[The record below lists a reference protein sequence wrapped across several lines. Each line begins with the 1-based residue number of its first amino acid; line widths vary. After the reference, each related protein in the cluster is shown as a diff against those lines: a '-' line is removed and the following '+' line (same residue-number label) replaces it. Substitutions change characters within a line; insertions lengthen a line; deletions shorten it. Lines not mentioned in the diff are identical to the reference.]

1 MRLSKCVLHP
11 VLATCV
17 LAVALAC
24 GAAPAGS
31 AQPPAALQGSGGSNR
46 AEHQQK
52 PSLLVVSFDG
62 FRADYLDRFD
72 LPNFRRV
79 IARGTRARGLHPVFP
94 SITFPNHY
102 SLVTGLYPEHH
113 GIVENS
119 FFDPVRNA
127 AFSFRNPLTV
137 TDGSWYGGEPI
148 WVTAERQGMVS
159 ACFFWPGSEA
169 DVKGIRPT
177 YWNRYDGSVPNERRI
192 ETVLGWLRL
201 PADRRPHVITL
212 YFSDVDSASHKGAL
226 AGADVAASVKAVDTA
241 LGMLLDGVDRLENR
255 DRVLL
260 MLTSDHGMADTG
272 RVRIVQLADLI
283 DTAGLRAGFSGAVT
297 ALHVSPQAG
306 TPAGVRDRL
315 NTKLQH
321 GRAYL
326 REEMPE
332 RYHFR
337 ATPRGGDV
345 VVIMDEGWLMATSI
359 INRGLVQ
366 REWGEHGWDPDLP
379 SMKAIFLLAGPGIP
393 AGLTIPE
400 IENVDVYPLITELLG
415 LTPAAGIDGQA
426 GKIRSLLNDDCRQK
440 SAEGCVK

>member
-1 MRLSKCVLHP
+1 MHMSGCVLRSL
-11 VLATCV
+11 LAACV
-17 LAVALAC
+17 LAGALAC
-24 GAAPAGS
+24 SGAHEGR
-31 AQPPAALQGSGGSNR
+31 AQPAAALQGSGGINR

-79 IARGTRARGLHPVFP
+79 IARGTRARGMHPVFP
-94 SITFPNHY
+94 TITFPNHY

-159 ACFFWPGSEA
+159 ACFFWPGSDA

-192 ETVLGWLRL
+192 DTVLGWLRL

-226 AGADVAASVKAVDTA
+226 AGSDVAASVKTVDAA
-241 LGMLLDGVDRLENR
+241 LGMLLDGLERLEDR

-260 MLTSDHGMADTG
+260 MLTSDHGMADTA
-272 RVRIVQLADLI
+272 RVRIVQLGDLI
-283 DTAGLRAGFSGAVT
+283 DTTGVRAGFSGAVT
-297 ALHVSPQAG
+297 ALHLLPEAG
-306 TPAGVRDRL
+306 PPAAVRDRL
-315 NTKLQH
+315 NAKLQH

-326 REEMPE
+326 REEVPG
-332 RYHFR
+332 RHHFR
-337 ATPRGGDV
+337 ATPRAGDV
-345 VVIMDEGWLMATSI
+345 VVIMDEGWLMATSSM
-359 INRGLVQ
+359 NRGLIQ

-400 IENVDVYPLITELLG
+400 VENIDVYPLMTELLG
-415 LTPAAGIDGQA
+415 LTPASGLDGRP
-426 GKIRSLLNDDCRQK
+426 GRISSLLK
-440 SAEGCVK
+440 